1 MNSKKRR
8 RETTKGWEICIQCKD
23 GSSYWNQIKDIKEA
37 YPVQIAEYAAMHD
50 IADEPAFAWWI
61 RHTLKKRDHIISKT
75 VSRYWQRTRKYSI
88 DIPKSVDYGIRID
101 RKNKNIFWWDVIQLE
116 MLNVRPAVEI
126 HEEEKSDTPIGY
138 TNRIPRDSLPYNLR
152 CEAGGGGS
160 EEKQDWLEADIKQR
174 HPLVSP
180 IPQWPPVTLYV

>member
-1 MNSKKRR
+1 
-8 RETTKGWEICIQCKD
+8 
-23 GSSYWNQIKDIKEA
+23 
-37 YPVQIAEYAAMHD
+37 MHD

-152 CEAGGGGS
+152 CEAGVNFRRKARLVGGRYKTKAPS
-160 EEKQDWLEADIKQR
+160 CITYSSVASRDSVCIALTVEALIDLDILACNIKNAYFTVKCQKKIWT
-174 HPLVSP
+174 VAGK
-180 IPQWPPVTLYV
+180 